1 MRFVSQEVVRT
12 ADFFCTWSIQGR
24 HVRHAKERGECLTVG
39 PKGNTP
45 ASPDCKP
52 TETCNKD
59 TRQVRLRKG
68 SRSMA
73 LQQFTY

>member
-1 MRFVSQEVVRT
+1 M
-12 ADFFCTWSIQGR
+12 
-24 HVRHAKERGECLTVG
+24 TVG

-59 TRQVRLRKG
+59 TRQVRLAAEKRK
-68 SRSMA
+68 S
-73 LQQFTY
+73 Q